1 MSEITIEHPLDAA
14 KAAEDYANQKVIER
28 NEYPV
33 CDFHRRKSL
42 TRFDGYDMEQAF
54 EDGLNYLKSNIW
66 HDASKNQ
73 PEIGKPFLNRA
84 GNIGGVTVRIRDE
97 TQVLAGGNRWAYIED
112 ILPDDCDKDSVNRLT
127 ILLNRMK

>member
-1 MSEITIEHPLDAA
+1 MKAKEYEIMLCKNGNLYINKTEGNDFRSSDS
-14 KAAEDYANQKVIER
+14 KAFTEEDYNQVKQW
-28 NEYPV
+28 
-33 CDFHRRKSL
+33 FTK
-42 TRFDGYDMEQAF
+42 
-54 EDGLNYLKSNIW
+54 NIW